1 MNVKYVLKLLMLT
14 KKKENGKFL
23 SFTYIRKYKDG
34 ILWAASMAGE
44 RLPTAFYEEIE
55 KYLKGYKKE
64 LVQAWKDGNTDER
77 ATDHNLSGSEK
88 NVFVPYSPRG

>member
-1 MNVKYVLKLLMLT
+1 MLT

-23 SFTYIRKYKDG
+23 PFTDIRKYKDG
-34 ILWAASMAGE
+34 ILWAARSMAGE

-64 LVQAWKDGNTDER
+64 LVQARKDSNIDER
-77 ATDHNLSGSEK
+77 DVDPISFA
-88 NVFVPYSPRG
+88 PYFLLLTWSVQMNNIFLWF